1 MCSACPKGKEGGK
14 DQMKSAL
21 MCGSSSS
28 SFFVCARVQT
38 MSSFSSS
45 SDSLSFF
52 SSSLSLRHNLSGHT
66 YPKQRTGLKR
76 GTPPLSSNSSSQGG
90 SAETT
95 REETDSPTPPKKL
108 KRILRILFQS
118 YEMSKLGPAKG
129 LQGKIIGI
137 EGK

>member
-1 MCSACPKGKEGGK
+1 
-14 DQMKSAL
+14 MKSAL

-66 YPKQRTGLKR
+66 YPKQRTGIKR
-76 GTPPLSSNSSSQGG
+76 GTPPLFKQQQSRGVGRDNKGG
-90 SAETT
+90 DGFA
-95 REETDSPTPPKKL
+95 DAAKKIKANFANL
-108 KRILRILFQS
+108 IPELRNVKVGACQRPS
-118 YEMSKLGPAKG
+118 R
-129 LQGKIIGI
+129 QNHRN
-137 EGK
+137 